1 MIKAVWNDVVIAQT
15 EDFETVEGNR
25 YFPPES
31 LFMEYFRPSS
41 THTVCPWKG
50 EASYY
55 DIMVAGQVNP
65 DGAWYYPT
73 TRPAAS
79 NIAGYVAFWKGVR
92 IIEVPG
98 I

>member
-1 MIKAVWNDVVIAQT
+1 MLKAVWNETVIAQT
-15 EDFETVEGNR
+15 ERFETVEGNR

-31 LFMEYFRPSS
+31 LAMEYFRPSA

-55 DIMVAGQVNP
+55 DIVVDGQVNA
-65 DGAWYYPT
+65 DAAWYYPLT
-73 TRPAAS
+73 KPAAA
-79 NIAGYVAFWKGVR
+79 NIAGYVAFWHGVR
-92 IIEVPG
+92 IIDVPD